1 MRIVAVATLALVN
14 FVTGGVTLYKEE
26 EDRVNKFVR
35 QTGRIKRTVL
45 TQTEE
50 MMMREEIFL
59 ESLASKLSR
68 KQNAITV
75 DRSDWVLKM
84 KSFLQTF
91 TNRPRLQTKGI
102 STTQVFQAVF
112 KHLSKCSAPSKQIQ
126 TNSFKG
132 AIGLVNLELVLI
144 ENLLPYDGKGG
155 VTPPKQINFR
165 KSCKGG
171 GGHFQSISR
180 KLIPFGSVAR
190 PSSLVYVMISMR

>member
-35 QTGRIKRTVL
+35 QTGRIGGERSKRTVL

-75 DRSDWVLKM
+75 DRSDWVPKM

-91 TNRPRLQTKGI
+91 TNRPRLQTKGKA
-102 STTQVFQAVF
+102 TTYF
-112 KHLSKCSAPSKQIQ
+112 KLCLNTCQNVAPSQSKSKL
-126 TNSFKG
+126 TLAKG
-132 AIGLVNLELVLI
+132 
-144 ENLLPYDGKGG
+144 
-155 VTPPKQINFR
+155 R
-165 KSCKGG
+165 
-171 GGHFQSISR
+171 
-180 KLIPFGSVAR
+180 
-190 PSSLVYVMISMR
+190 

>member
-75 DRSDWVLKM
+75 DRSDWVPKM

-91 TNRPRLQTKGI
+91 TNRPHLQTKGI
-102 STTQVFQAVF
+102 AMTQEFHAVF
-112 KHLSKCSAPSKQIQ
+112 ERLSKCCAP
-126 TNSFKG
+126 
-132 AIGLVNLELVLI
+132 
-144 ENLLPYDGKGG
+144 
-155 VTPPKQINFR
+155 
-165 KSCKGG
+165 
-171 GGHFQSISR
+171 
-180 KLIPFGSVAR
+180 
-190 PSSLVYVMISMR
+190 

>member
-91 TNRPRLQTKGI
+91 TNRPRLQTKGKA
-102 STTQVFQAVF
+102 TTYF
-112 KHLSKCSAPSKQIQ
+112 KLCLNTCQNVAPSQSKSKL
-126 TNSFKG
+126 TLAKG
-132 AIGLVNLELVLI
+132 
-144 ENLLPYDGKGG
+144 
-155 VTPPKQINFR
+155 R
-165 KSCKGG
+165 
-171 GGHFQSISR
+171 
-180 KLIPFGSVAR
+180 
-190 PSSLVYVMISMR
+190 

>member
-26 EDRVNKFVR
+26 EDRVNKFAR
-35 QTGRIKRTVL
+35 HTGRIGGERTVL

-75 DRSDWVLKM
+75 DRSDWVPRM

-102 STTQVFQAVF
+102 VTTQIFQAVF
-112 KHLSKCSAPSKQIQ
+112 KHL
-126 TNSFKG
+126 
-132 AIGLVNLELVLI
+132 
-144 ENLLPYDGKGG
+144 
-155 VTPPKQINFR
+155 
-165 KSCKGG
+165 
-171 GGHFQSISR
+171 
-180 KLIPFGSVAR
+180 
-190 PSSLVYVMISMR
+190 

>member
-75 DRSDWVLKM
+75 DRSDWVPKM

-91 TNRPRLQTKGI
+91 TNRPRLQTKGK
-102 STTQVFQAVF
+102 TTTYF
-112 KHLSKCSAPSKQIQ
+112 KLCLNTCQNVAPSQSKSKL
-126 TNSFKG
+126 TLAKG
-132 AIGLVNLELVLI
+132 
-144 ENLLPYDGKGG
+144 
-155 VTPPKQINFR
+155 R
-165 KSCKGG
+165 
-171 GGHFQSISR
+171 
-180 KLIPFGSVAR
+180 
-190 PSSLVYVMISMR
+190 

>member
-14 FVTGGVTLYKEE
+14 FVTGGVALYKEE

-75 DRSDWVLKM
+75 DRSDWVPKM

-91 TNRPRLQTKGI
+91 TNRPRLQTKGKA
-102 STTQVFQAVF
+102 TTYF
-112 KHLSKCSAPSKQIQ
+112 KLCLNTCQNVAPSQSKSKL
-126 TNSFKG
+126 TLAKG
-132 AIGLVNLELVLI
+132 
-144 ENLLPYDGKGG
+144 
-155 VTPPKQINFR
+155 R
-165 KSCKGG
+165 
-171 GGHFQSISR
+171 
-180 KLIPFGSVAR
+180 
-190 PSSLVYVMISMR
+190 

>member
-35 QTGRIKRTVL
+35 QTGRSKRTVL

-59 ESLASKLSR
+59 ESLASKMSR

-75 DRSDWVLKM
+75 DRSDWVPRM

-102 STTQVFQAVF
+102 GTTQVFQPVF
-112 KHLSKCSAPSKQIQ
+112 KHLSKCCVPSK
-126 TNSFKG
+126 
-132 AIGLVNLELVLI
+132 
-144 ENLLPYDGKGG
+144 
-155 VTPPKQINFR
+155 
-165 KSCKGG
+165 
-171 GGHFQSISR
+171 
-180 KLIPFGSVAR
+180 
-190 PSSLVYVMISMR
+190 